1 MLHFQNNGA
10 RGVCTIFAI
19 FFGHCDGVTAF
30 SYALFDAAAM
40 IRRQLSTILLE
51 TCTPGT
57 SVSSLSPLL
66 PSSSLASLTSG
77 FLQPLAKMVKSLL
90 KLFISFYCNLDI

>member
-57 SVSSLSPLL
+57 SVSSRSAPLPPCPLL
-66 PSSSLASLTSG
+66 SQTSCSHWLKWSSH
-77 FLQPLAKMVKSLL
+77 F
-90 KLFISFYCNLDI
+90 

>member
-57 SVSSLSPLL
+57 SVSSLSPAPLFLSGLSYLRLL
-66 PSSSLASLTSG
+66 AAIG
-77 FLQPLAKMVKSLL
+77 
-90 KLFISFYCNLDI
+90 